1 MRRRYVI
8 SYDVANDKR
17 RAKIF
22 ELLLGYGDH
31 VQFSVFLAD
40 LTKRELIVFRTRVRE
55 LMHEGEDQC
64 LILDLGR
71 ESRPLQSTLEV
82 IGKPYR
88 PAVRT
93 MIV

>member
-17 RAKIF
+17 RTKIF
-22 ELLLGYGDH
+22 ELLLGYGDR

-40 LTKRELIVFRTRVRE
+40 LTRRELIVLRTKMRE
-55 LMHEGEDQC
+55 LLNEGEDQC
-64 LILDLGR
+64 MLVDLGR
-71 ESRPLQSTLEV
+71 ESRPLEGTLEV
-82 IGKPYR
+82 IGKPYK
-88 PAVRT
+88 PPVRT